1 MTEYYFLGRRGGS
14 SVPSENVRDRYVS
27 TGARTA
33 AQAPPKPRR
42 KPLPP
47 LLSNLRSILSN
58 LFSPP
63 GGAGTVELRGCLRFT
78 PHRRRVDDREPSESR
93 PWMHAMVPGV
103 LVRARRRLCGDGT
116 GSSLDTSSPTAYQ
129 GTRKPRTSR
138 RRTWKGWD
146 LRVLQTPETL
156 LAETNKRGGR
166 GTGSPGVGGGDLD
179 ALQGYAPG
187 FSTGDEACDRVAT
200 VLRMLYLLDLR
211 GVQDE
216 INGIL
221 ALAQTRGKA

>member
-1 MTEYYFLGRRGGS
+1 MRVRGQRAALHRRCSSGTLSFRAFSYKYCRLLKHHAININREYVQYSRVQYSSCLIDSNGGERGAAEWALAEYYFLGRRGGS
-14 SVPSENVRDRYVS
+14 SVPSKNARDRYVS

-63 GGAGTVELRGCLRFT
+63 GGAGTVEPRGCLRFS
-78 PHRRRVDDREPSESR
+78 PHRRRVDDRDPSESR

-116 GSSLDTSSPTAYQ
+116 GSFLDTSSPTA
-129 GTRKPRTSR
+129 
-138 RRTWKGWD
+138 
-146 LRVLQTPETL
+146 
-156 LAETNKRGGR
+156 
-166 GTGSPGVGGGDLD
+166 
-179 ALQGYAPG
+179 
-187 FSTGDEACDRVAT
+187 C
-200 VLRMLYLLDLR
+200 
-211 GVQDE
+211 
-216 INGIL
+216 
-221 ALAQTRGKA
+221 